1 MARVKRGVTSH
12 RRHKKILRQA
22 KGYYG
27 NRSKIYRVANQAV
40 MRSLQYAYAHRK
52 LRKRDFRKLWIARI
66 NAACRM
72 NDMSYSRFINGFIR
86 IGWIDGIGIVACILQ
101 ILYELRAV
109 HHPQGLPIRHIDM
122 VHLSTHLYQYVFA
135 LLFPNLQYLIP
146 QNMVTL
152 FQQFLLPYV
161 F

>member
-12 RRHKKILRQA
+12 RRHKKVLRQA

-72 NDMSYSRFINGFIR
+72 NTMSYSRFINGLNKAGVEINRKVLADLAITDPKAFS
-86 IGWIDGIGIVACILQ
+86 DLVEVAKK
-101 ILYELRAV
+101 
-109 HHPQGLPIRHIDM
+109 
-122 VHLSTHLYQYVFA
+122 A
-135 LLFPNLQYLIP
+135 LA
-146 QNMVTL
+146 
-152 FQQFLLPYV
+152 
-161 F
+161 

>member
-72 NDMSYSRFINGFIR
+72 NDMSYSRFINGLNKAGVEINRKVLADLAITDPKAFS
-86 IGWIDGIGIVACILQ
+86 DLVEVAKK
-101 ILYELRAV
+101 
-109 HHPQGLPIRHIDM
+109 
-122 VHLSTHLYQYVFA
+122 A
-135 LLFPNLQYLIP
+135 LA
-146 QNMVTL
+146 
-152 FQQFLLPYV
+152 
-161 F
+161 

>member
-12 RRHKKILRQA
+12 RRHKKVLRQA

-66 NAACRM
+66 NAAARM
-72 NDMSYSRFINGFIR
+72 NGLSYSKMMHGLKVAGVDINRKMLAEMAVNDAEGFKSL
-86 IGWIDGIGIVACILQ
+86 A
-101 ILYELRAV
+101 ELAKSK
-109 HHPQGLPIRHIDM
+109 L
-122 VHLSTHLYQYVFA
+122 A
-135 LLFPNLQYLIP
+135 
-146 QNMVTL
+146 
-152 FQQFLLPYV
+152 
-161 F
+161 

>member
-1 MARVKRGVTSH
+1 MARVKRGVSSH

-40 MRSLQYAYAHRK
+40 MRSLRYSYSHRK

-72 NDMSYSRFINGFIR
+72 NDMSYSRFINGLNKANVEINRKVLSDLAITDPKAFS
-86 IGWIDGIGIVACILQ
+86 DLVEVAKK
-101 ILYELRAV
+101 
-109 HHPQGLPIRHIDM
+109 
-122 VHLSTHLYQYVFA
+122 A
-135 LLFPNLQYLIP
+135 LA
-146 QNMVTL
+146 
-152 FQQFLLPYV
+152 
-161 F
+161 

>member
-1 MARVKRGVTSH
+1 MARVKRGVTTH

-66 NAACRM
+66 NAACRL
-72 NDMSYSRFINGFIR
+72 NDMSYSRFINGLNKAGVEINRKVLSDLAITDAKAFA
-86 IGWIDGIGIVACILQ
+86 DLVEVAKK
-101 ILYELRAV
+101 
-109 HHPQGLPIRHIDM
+109 
-122 VHLSTHLYQYVFA
+122 A
-135 LLFPNLQYLIP
+135 LA
-146 QNMVTL
+146 
-152 FQQFLLPYV
+152 
-161 F
+161 